1 MAQKDLAEKVLA
13 DYNDVFA
20 DIVNGLLFDGEQIVK
35 ESELT
40 DTQAISQYKAND
52 NTLHEQ
58 ERDVAKIWNK
68 CDIQIAFIGME
79 NQTQVDRLMP
89 LRVIGYDGASYRAQL
104 LKEESPHPVITLVLY
119 FGEERWNGRRSL
131 MECLTVPERLEP
143 FVSDYKINVFE
154 IAYLEDR
161 QLEKF
166 KSDFKIVADF
176 FIQQRITRDY
186 KPSKEKMR
194 HVDEILKLLE
204 VLSNDKRFSKI
215 DIKELKEQKY
225 EGGVNMC
232 VALDKIENRGF
243 ERGIEQGI
251 ERGIETTKYETAINL
266 LQMGLSLEQVAQ
278 GTNLPLERIKQ
289 IQLECASN

>member
-1 MAQKDLAEKVLA
+1 
-13 DYNDVFA
+13 
-20 DIVNGLLFDGEQIVK
+20 
-35 ESELT
+35 
-40 DTQAISQYKAND
+40 
-52 NTLHEQ
+52 
-58 ERDVAKIWNK
+58 
-68 CDIQIAFIGME
+68 
-79 NQTQVDRLMP
+79 
-89 LRVIGYDGASYRAQL
+89 
-104 LKEESPHPVITLVLY
+104 
-119 FGEERWNGRRSL
+119 

-176 FIQQRITRDY
+176 FVQQRITRDY
-186 KPSKEKMR
+186 KPSKEKIR

-243 ERGIEQGI
+243 ERGIE
-251 ERGIETTKYETAINL
+251 TTKYETAINL

-289 IQLECASN
+289 IQLEHASE

>member
-1 MAQKDLAEKVLA
+1 
-13 DYNDVFA
+13 
-20 DIVNGLLFDGEQIVK
+20 
-35 ESELT
+35 
-40 DTQAISQYKAND
+40 
-52 NTLHEQ
+52 
-58 ERDVAKIWNK
+58 
-68 CDIQIAFIGME
+68 
-79 NQTQVDRLMP
+79 
-89 LRVIGYDGASYRAQL
+89 
-104 LKEESPHPVITLVLY
+104 
-119 FGEERWNGRRSL
+119 

-176 FIQQRITRDY
+176 FVQQRITRDY
-186 KPSKEKMR
+186 KPSKEKIR

-243 ERGIEQGI
+243 ERGIE
-251 ERGIETTKYETAINL
+251 RGIETTKYETAINFL
-266 LQMGLSLEQVAQ
+266 KMGLSLEQVAQ

-289 IQLECASN
+289 IQLECASK